1 MWLRSKVLQH
11 LDQLHCQ
18 QDELEALKKKVEESE
33 EAREKQTE
41 EIGNL
46 KKQAEE
52 TNALLRRLFT
62 LNKDYVTPYLFLLS
76 Y

>member
-1 MWLRSKVLQH
+1 
-11 LDQLHCQ
+11 
-18 QDELEALKKKVEESE
+18 LEALKKKVQESE

-52 TNALLRRLFT
+52 TNDLLRRLFT
-62 LNKDYVTPYLFLLS
+62 LNKD
-76 Y
+76 